1 MKPFRRLRNF
11 AFVLALVLTVGAVGF
26 HLIEGFGL
34 FDSLYFTVV
43 TVATVGYGDFHP
55 ATAGG
60 KILAMMLIVTGVSTF
75 LGVVMGGTELLVER
89 RQEKLRMERLC
100 MAIEV
105 FLTEIGSQLLRYFA
119 EADPAPP
126 KGLALDQSWTAKD
139 FSAAKK
145 ALASHSFT
153 VDAGLLDLER
163 MRTFLD
169 ANTSTLLRILE
180 NPNLGDHERF
190 TDMLRAVFHLKSEL
204 TSRENLTSPP
214 EPDLTHLVGDVN
226 RSYGALA
233 GVWLDHME
241 YMKDRYP
248 FLFSFFART
257 NPFVK
262 DASAVVTK

>member
-11 AFVLALVLTVGAVGF
+11 AFILALVLTVGTVGF
-26 HLIEGFGL
+26 HLVEGFDL
-34 FDSLYFTVV
+34 FDSLYFTVI

-55 ATAGG
+55 VTPAG
-60 KILAMMLIVTGVSTF
+60 KILAMVLIVTGVSTF

-89 RQEKLRMERLC
+89 RQEKLRIERLC

-105 FLTEIGSQLLRYFA
+105 FLTEVGNQLLRFLA

-139 FSAAKK
+139 FALAKK
-145 ALASHSFT
+145 ALAAHSFT
-153 VDAGLLDLER
+153 VDPSLLDLER
-163 MRTFLD
+163 MRVFLD
-169 ANTSTLLRILE
+169 SNTSTLLRILE

-190 TDMLRAVFHLKSEL
+190 TEMLRAVFHLKSEL
-204 TSRENLTSPP
+204 TSRQNLSASP
-214 EPDLTHLVGDVN
+214 ETDLAHLVGDAN

-262 DASAVVTK
+262 GASPVVAK